1 MARQKPIPRSQ
12 RLKVNRGE
20 QVSRSS
26 PNAKDT
32 VKNISVGIMDM
43 DSAIMYYFNEVI
55 QPSVSEN
62 KEIVKVPCLYA
73 SPERWVSIQKQG
85 FLRDKK
91 RQTIVPLIVFK
102 RTGIEKNENIPV
114 DKLDANNPNHFYT
127 FEQKYSQQQ
136 RYDRFSVQQGLF
148 HNKELYNVV
157 IPDYVTLSY
166 EFTIWTSY
174 IEQMNK
180 IVEKINYSDGAYWGE
195 PGKMRFR
202 TTIESFSDATEID
215 TERLIKTTFSV
226 QMYGYIIPESFN
238 KYVTTKKYLTPKQII
253 LKDDVD
259 VQLASL
265 IKPEAGVQS
274 ITVTQ
279 ANKVSSAKTTLTNA
293 LTLTG
298 GTGVAMTGV
307 TNFTGETAA
316 LGTISIGQDV
326 GTTSNVVFNDVSA
339 SSAIHVGD
347 TSFTISQRADGT
359 AQVDKDWHVLG
370 DIVAENYIVSSS
382 VMYMTQSFASGDNI
396 FGDTLTDNQRFTGSM
411 DVTGSIY
418 INGVEVSTGGGDFSD
433 GSANTISGSSSST
446 GSFGYVES
454 HGDLLINQYIRHK
467 GDLNTKIN
475 MTDDRIQLEP
485 GNLAFIGAH
494 KKSSAPHQV
503 TINNGGNNIDFVVKD
518 NSNNRIFQTD
528 ASTSAVEFPLT
539 NAKISGS
546 STSTGSFGA
555 LEVAGKVQGDIT
567 FGDTLTM
574 EGHLYIPDSIVH
586 ASDTNTKIRFP
597 EVDTIAFN
605 TSGNERLRID
615 ANGHITASG
624 EMIIGS
630 NEKLYLNKSED
641 TYIQS
646 MAGDIA
652 RVVAGGSQML
662 ILDYDTGNRAVFG
675 NGTKVYIGSNNNALP
690 EKEVEVAGDILAT
703 GDISA
708 NGNIIAQNYIVSSS
722 ITHMTQSFSS
732 GSTIFGDT
740 LTDSHIFTGSMDV
753 SGSLT
758 LNGSAVGTSVSTFDE
773 YIRKTFVKKSN
784 SITSTTASFTAVTAS
799 APSGLTATSE
809 NDFKF
814 FINGQYMEHDA
825 LTIEQS
831 GSIFLLQVDTSSI
844 GYTLESDDEI
854 IAQGKFNS

>member
-1 MARQKPIPRSQ
+1 MARNKPIPRSQ
-12 RLKVNRGE
+12 RPGVKAYNRGAE
-20 QVSRSS
+20 VSRSS

-55 QPSVSEN
+55 QPTVTEN
-62 KEIVKVPCLYA
+62 KETVKVPCLYA

-91 RQTIVPLIVFK
+91 RQAIVPLIVFK

-127 FEQKYSQQQ
+127 FEQKYTQQQ

-148 HNKELYNVV
+148 HNKELHNVV

-174 IEQMNK
+174 IEQMNR

-202 TTIESFSDATEID
+202 TTIENFADATEMD

-238 KYVTTKKYLTPKQII
+238 KYITTKKYLTPKQII

-274 ITVTQ
+274 ITVSQ

-298 GTGVAMTGV
+298 GTGVTMTGV
-307 TNFTGETAA
+307 TNFTGENAA

-326 GTTSNVVFNDVSA
+326 AQTSNVTFNDVSA
-339 SSAIHVGD
+339 SSAIHVGE

-359 AQVDKDWHVLG
+359 AQVDKDWHVKG
-370 DIVAENYIVSSS
+370 DIFAENYIVSSS
-382 VMYMTQSFASGDNI
+382 VMHYTQSFANGDNV
-396 FGDTLTDNQRFTGSM
+396 FGDTLTDNQRFTGSV
-411 DVTGSIY
+411 DVTGSLFV
-418 INGVEVSTGGGDFSD
+418 NGVEVSTGGSGDFTN
-433 GSANTISGSSSST
+433 GSAT
-446 GSFGYVES
+446 
-454 HGDLLINQYIRHK
+454 
-467 GDLNTKIN
+467 
-475 MTDDRIQLEP
+475 
-485 GNLAFIGAH
+485 
-494 KKSSAPHQV
+494 
-503 TINNGGNNIDFVVKD
+503 
-518 NSNNRIFQTD
+518 
-528 ASTSAVEFPLT
+528 
-539 NAKISGS
+539 KISGS
-546 STSTGSFGA
+546 STSTGSFSVLELNSNATIDGDVIA
-555 LEVAGKVQGDIT
+555 TSGSFQNLEVNQ
-567 FGDTLTM
+567 
-574 EGHLYIPDSIVH
+574 YIKH
-586 ASDTNTKIRFP
+586 KGDTNTFIQFTDNRIRMNAGGLNFLSLEDDNSAP
-597 EVDTIAFN
+597 YPFIIN
-605 TSGNERLRID
+605 NGGNRINFRVLDRNSDNLLKTDSEALNVNLYYAGSERLSTKSGGID
-615 ANGHITASG
+615 VF
-624 EMIIGS
+624 
-630 NEKLYLNKSED
+630 
-641 TYIQS
+641 
-646 MAGDIA
+646 GDIEA
-652 RVVAGGSQML
+652 
-662 ILDYDTGNRAVFG
+662 TGNV
-675 NGTKVYIGSNNNALP
+675 
-690 EKEVEVAGDILAT
+690 
-703 GDISA
+703 
-708 NGNIIAQNYIVSSS
+708 IAKNYIVSSS
-722 ITHMTQSFSS
+722 VTHMTQSFSS

-740 LTDSHIFTGSMDV
+740 ITDTHKFTGSLDL

-758 LNGSAVGTSVSTFDE
+758 LNGSEVGTSVSTFDT
-773 YIRKTFVKKSN
+773 YIRKSFVKKAN
-784 SITSTTASFTAVTAS
+784 SISSDTASFSAVTAS

-809 NDFKF
+809 NDFIF

-825 LTIEQS
+825 LSVFQKN
-831 GSIFLLQVDTSSI
+831 GSTFELHINTSSI
-844 GYTLESDDEI
+844 GYSLESDDEI